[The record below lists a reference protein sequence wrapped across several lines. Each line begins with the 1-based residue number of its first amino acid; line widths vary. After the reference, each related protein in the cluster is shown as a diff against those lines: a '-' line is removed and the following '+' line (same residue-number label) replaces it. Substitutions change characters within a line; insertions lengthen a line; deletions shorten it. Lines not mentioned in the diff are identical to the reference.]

1 MLLTKDRLGK
11 LGQNPEA
18 LESLYQE
25 ARRQGQDDAFRQ
37 ALTQCLEA
45 TPGNVLLR
53 AWACRL
59 DLDVATDAELEFQS
73 AADSRRHWAT
83 ALTAS
88 LTCGTLFVLFARGQP
103 PVPIPGEAHPLFW
116 IGCGPLVASSIVAFL
131 AVGSMDKTRM
141 RWYGSAVAFLALAV
155 TVSALYAWNK
165 TDQDQAAGLMAL
177 HLPFVAWSVL
187 GASVTWNRADQ
198 SQQFFAFIVE
208 SMEALLAGGI
218 CLGFGVIFI
227 GLTAGIFEVL
237 GVQFP
242 EALILTIAPFG
253 IGLIPVLAVAAVYDP
268 RRAPTQQEPT
278 GLARILRIMTWLLLP
293 LALGVLAI
301 YVFWFIPTYFWRA
314 FDERDVLVIYNATII
329 AILALLA
336 AAVSTTNASG
346 LQTKVRFL
354 RPAIL
359 SLTTLGLSLNVY
371 ALAAIVSRFLQYGF
385 TPNRHAV
392 LGWNIVTLL
401 MLALLLSRAWP
412 VKDENWIAVFR
423 ASMAQ
428 GVLLAS
434 AWAAWVVWGI
444 PLL

>member
-1 MLLTKDRLGK
+1 MLLTKDRLDK
-11 LGQNPEA
+11 LGQDPEA
-18 LESLYQE
+18 LESLYRE
-25 ARRQGQDDAFRQ
+25 AQQRGQDDAFRQ
-37 ALTQCLEA
+37 AVTQCLET

-59 DLDVATDAELEFQS
+59 DLDVPTDAELEFQS

-83 ALTAS
+83 ALSAS
-88 LTCGTLFVLFARGQP
+88 LACGTLFVFFARGQP

-141 RWYGSAVAFLALAV
+141 RWYGSAAAFLALAV
-155 TVSALYAWNK
+155 TVSALYAWNEN
-165 TDQDQAAGLMAL
+165 DQDQAAVLMAL

-187 GASVTWNRADQ
+187 GVSVIWNRADQ

-218 CLGFGVIFI
+218 CLGAGAIFI
-227 GLTAGIFEVL
+227 GLTAGIFAVL

-242 EALILTIAPFG
+242 DTLIRIIVPFG
-253 IGLIPVLAVAAVYDP
+253 LGLIPVLAVAAVYDP

-301 YVFWFIPTYFWRA
+301 YIFWFIPNYFWRA
-314 FDERDVLVIYNATII
+314 FDERDILVIYNATII

-346 LQTKVRFL
+346 IQTNARFL

-412 VKDENWIAVFR
+412 AKDENWIAVFR

>member
-1 MLLTKDRLGK
+1 
-11 LGQNPEA
+11 
-18 LESLYQE
+18 
-25 ARRQGQDDAFRQ
+25 
-37 ALTQCLEA
+37 
-45 TPGNVLLR
+45 
-53 AWACRL
+53 
-59 DLDVATDAELEFQS
+59 
-73 AADSRRHWAT
+73 
-83 ALTAS
+83 
-88 LTCGTLFVLFARGQP
+88 
-103 PVPIPGEAHPLFW
+103 
-116 IGCGPLVASSIVAFL
+116 
-131 AVGSMDKTRM
+131 MDKTRM
-141 RWYGSAVAFLALAV
+141 RWYGSAAAFLALAV
-155 TVSALYAWNK
+155 TLSALYAWDK
-165 TDQDQAAGLMAL
+165 TDQDQAAVLMAL

-187 GASVTWNRADQ
+187 GLSVTWNRADQ

-218 CLGFGVIFI
+218 CLGAGVIFV
-227 GLTAGIFEVL
+227 GLIAGIFEVL

-242 EALILTIAPFG
+242 EALILTIVPFG
-253 IGLIPVLAVAAVYDP
+253 LGLIPVLAVAAVYDP

-301 YVFWFIPTYFWRA
+301 YVFWFIPNYFWRA

-346 LQTKVRFL
+346 FQTNARFL

-412 VKDENWIAVFR
+412 AKDENWISVFR

>member
-1 MLLTKDRLGK
+1 MLLTKDRLDE
-11 LGQNPEA
+11 LGQDPEA
-18 LESLYQE
+18 LESLYRE
-25 ARRQGQDDAFRQ
+25 AQQRGQDDAFRQ
-37 ALTQCLEA
+37 AVTQCLET

-53 AWACRL
+53 TWACRL
-59 DLDVATDAELEFQS
+59 DLDVPTDAELEFQS
-73 AADSRRHWAT
+73 AADSRWHWAT
-83 ALTAS
+83 ALSAS
-88 LTCGTLFVLFARGQP
+88 LACGTLFVFFARGQP
-103 PVPIPGEAHPLFW
+103 PVPVPGEAHPLFW

-141 RWYGSAVAFLALAV
+141 RWYGSAAAFLALAV
-155 TVSALYAWNK
+155 TLSALYAWDK
-165 TDQDQAAGLMAL
+165 TDQDQAAVLMAL

-187 GASVTWNRADQ
+187 GVSVIWNRADQ

-218 CLGFGVIFI
+218 CLGTGVIFI
-227 GLTAGIFEVL
+227 GLTAGIFAVL

-242 EALILTIAPFG
+242 EALILTIVPFG
-253 IGLIPVLAVAAVYDP
+253 LGLIPVLAVAAVYDP
-268 RRAPTQQEPT
+268 RLAPTQQEPT

-301 YVFWFIPTYFWRA
+301 YIFWFIPNYFWRA
-314 FDERDVLVIYNATII
+314 FDERDILVIYNATII

-346 LQTKVRFL
+346 LQANARFL

-392 LGWNIVTLL
+392 LGWNVVTLL
-401 MLALLLSRAWP
+401 MLALLLSRAWR
-412 VKDENWIAVFR
+412 VKDESWIAVFR